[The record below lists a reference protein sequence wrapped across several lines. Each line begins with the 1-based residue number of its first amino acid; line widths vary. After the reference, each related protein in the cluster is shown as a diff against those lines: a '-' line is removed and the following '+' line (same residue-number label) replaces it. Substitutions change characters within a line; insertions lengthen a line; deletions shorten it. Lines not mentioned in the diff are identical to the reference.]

1 MKKLKDIKNTTDM
14 FDFVLNSIKMLY
26 EAFNTFIKLTDENF
40 QTIKNIQEE
49 QQRHNETV
57 QEILETNRKLF
68 ELLKNDIKQLQA
80 NQIDKIINGD

>member
-1 MKKLKDIKNTTDM
+1 MKKIKDIKNTTDM
-14 FDFVLNSIKMLY
+14 FDFVLSSIKMLY
-26 EAFNTFIKLTDENF
+26 EAFNTFMKLTDENF
-40 QTIKNIQEE
+40 KTIKNIQEE
-49 QQRHNETV
+49 QQNHNETV